1 MEMKVMSGIEDGRQV
16 FFVGD
21 LPFDTEAEAQEFLEW
36 LDWLMRRVKARS
48 SAAEIWAGQRQAS
61 SDTPAIHDI
70 ATSLAY
76 LSFVLAAA
84 GAVDQMHLAMARRI
98 LSVMVTANERQQAEG
113 EGFAERM
120 KRVRAVQQLPK
131 QDKPKGKTPAP
142 GM

>member
-1 MEMKVMSGIEDGRQV
+1 MEMKVMSEIENGRQV
-16 FFVGD
+16 FKVGD
-21 LPFDTEAEAQEFLEW
+21 LPFDTQAEAEEFLEW
-36 LDWLMRRVKARS
+36 MHWLIRRIKARS
-48 SAAEIWAGQRQAS
+48 SDAEIWAGRRQAS

-131 QDKPKGKTPAP
+131 QDKPKGKTPSP